1 LDNEVDQELAAR
13 LRRAVLDMPAAQF
26 YGLQIGRIAR
36 GEIEFLLPFR
46 RELSFDGI
54 HFQGSIVGAV
64 ADFAGA
70 SATMTLLPPG
80 TRIATLD
87 YTVKIIA
94 QAKGG
99 RLRGCGRVTG
109 PGKTVSVSLVEIYA
123 DSEAGST
130 LCANA
135 LVSTRIFITERQP

>member
-1 LDNEVDQELAAR
+1 LENEVDQESAAR
-13 LRRAVLDMPAAQF
+13 LRRTVLDMPAAQF
-26 YGLQIGRIAR
+26 YGLQISRIAR

-54 HFQGSIVGAV
+54 HFQGSIVGAM

-70 SATMTLLPPG
+70 SAAMTLLPPG

-94 QAKGG
+94 PARGG
-99 RLRGCGRVTG
+99 LLRGCGRVIG

-123 DSEAGST
+123 DSNAGGM
-130 LCANA
+130 LCASA
-135 LVSTRIFITERQP
+135 LVSTRIFLTDKQP